1 MPTQYETWIDTLSE
15 DDKQKLSLAQK
26 RQQESWQMAI
36 DSGQIKEKVE
46 LTDPEDPNS
55 EQISHEYEFSE
66 DNPHKDN
73 PVWTE
78 FNQEYVNWCKV
89 NNLEVVW

>member
-36 DSGQIKEKVE
+36 DSGQIKEKIE
-46 LTDPEDPNS
+46 LKDPKDPNS
-55 EQISHEYEFSE
+55 EQISHEYEFSA

-78 FNQEYVNWCKV
+78 LNQEYMNWCKV